1 VNTQP
6 ASSHL
11 ELLAP
16 AGDMDCVRAA
26 LENGADAI
34 YFGLDRGFNARARA
48 GNLSLDNLPKLMRLL
63 HERGVRGY
71 VTLNTLVFSDEL
83 AEFQRIVREVADA
96 GADAVLVQDL
106 GAARLVR
113 AICPELPIH
122 ASTQMT
128 LTSAECIAV
137 AEELGIERVV
147 LARELALEEIRQ
159 ITAATRIPVEVFAHG
174 ALCVA
179 YSGQCLTSES
189 LGGRSANRGQCA
201 QACRLPYEVFCDGE
215 PVPLDR
221 VKFLL
226 SPQDLAAY
234 ELVPELRA
242 AGVASLK
249 IEGRL
254 KAAEYV
260 ASITRHYRHAI
271 DTAEAGGPVKLTQEQ
286 SDEMEL
292 TFSRGFSPGWLEGC
306 DHKRLVPGVSSAK
319 RGLRLGTV
327 ERVIGERVRARLER
341 PVKPGDGLMFD
352 TGREQNEQPGGRVYE
367 IRVNN
372 RRVEAIDAAMF
383 EFELAADGQVHADE
397 GADAT
402 SATIVADISFAYGA
416 LPLEELTPGQVIWK
430 TDDPA
435 LLRQL
440 RRSFSLPDPQHTRP
454 LDVEVVTRVGEPMR
468 WIARV
473 GTNAAPAGLPDSESP
488 AAGPVV
494 EVVGDKPLEAA
505 RKHPL
510 SEETLREQLGR
521 LGHTPFHLRR
531 LDWASDGSPMV
542 PLSVM
547 GEMRRQLVEKLTDA
561 MVTRPPRR
569 IALES
574 VLPSLRPD
582 PALVADRKRVEPQL
596 HVLCRTLAQLDV
608 LLAAGYRRLSVDF
621 ADIRE
626 YREAVARGREA
637 GADVWL
643 ATPRIQKPG
652 ELGVFHAMRRHEPAG
667 ILARNLAAIR
677 YFVTESVPVVA
688 DYSLNVA
695 NELTARFV
703 RELGVDYLTASY
715 DLNRDQMTHLVAA
728 TPADWLEVVIHQ
740 HMPMFHMEHCV
751 FCAVL
756 SPGTNKT
763 NCGRP
768 CDTHVVHLQ
777 DRVGMQHLLT
787 ADVGCRN
794 TLFNATAQSGAEVVP
809 ELLRAGVHRFRVEL
823 LEEKTSEEV
832 LQVVELYGQ
841 LLRGEVRGVDVWSRL
856 RAMNRIGVT
865 RGTLEERRD
874 PLALL

>member
-1 VNTQP
+1 VNTQS
-6 ASSHL
+6 ASAPL

-26 LENGADAI
+26 VENGADAI

-48 GNLSLDNLPKLMRLL
+48 ENLSLDNLPTLMRTL
-63 HERGVRGY
+63 HSRGVRGY

-83 AEFQRIVREVADA
+83 ADFQRIVREVADA
-96 GADAVLVQDL
+96 GVDAVLVQDL

-113 AICPELPIH
+113 AICPDLPIH

-128 LTSAECIAV
+128 LTSAECIEV

-159 ITAATRIPVEVFAHG
+159 IAAATRIPVEVFAHG

-201 QACRLPYEVFCDGE
+201 QACRLPYEVICDGE
-215 PVPLDR
+215 LVPLDR
-221 VKFLL
+221 VKYLL

-234 ELVPELRA
+234 ELVPDLLA
-242 AGVASLK
+242 AGVVSLK

-254 KAAEYV
+254 KAPEYV

-271 DTAEAGGPVKLTQEQ
+271 DSAQAGGAAPLTREQ

-292 TFSRGFSPGWLEGC
+292 TFSRGLSPGWLEGC

-327 ERVIGERVRARLER
+327 ERVIGERIRVRLER

-367 IRVNN
+367 IRVHN
-372 RRVEAIDAAMF
+372 RRVDAIEASAFEPSVDAVAGGSQ
-383 EFELAADGQVHADE
+383 EVSPLTVE
-397 GADAT
+397 
-402 SATIVADISFAYGA
+402 ADISFAYGT
-416 LPLEELTPGQVIWK
+416 LPLEELVPGQVIWK

-435 LLRQL
+435 LFRQL
-440 RRSFSLPDPQHTRP
+440 KRSFSLPDPQHTRP
-454 LDVEVVTRVGEPMR
+454 VDVEVVTRVGEPMR

-473 GTNAAPAGLPDSESP
+473 ARGAEAGGVDERGTGSADV
-488 AAGPVV
+488 VV
-494 EVVGDKPLEAA
+494 EVVVDQPLQAA

-510 SEETLREQLGR
+510 TEETLREQVGR
-521 LGHTPFHLRR
+521 LGHTAFHLRQ
-531 LDWASDGSPMV
+531 LVWHSEGAPMV

-547 GEMRRQLVEKLTDA
+547 GEMRRLLVEKLNEA
-561 MVTRPPRR
+561 MVSRPTRR

-574 VLPSLRPD
+574 VIPSLRPD
-582 PALVADRKRVEPQL
+582 PVLVADRARVEPQL
-596 HVLCRTLAQLDV
+596 HVLCRSLGQLEV
-608 LLAAGYRRLSVDF
+608 LLEAGYRRLSVDF

-626 YREAVARGREA
+626 YRDAVARGREA
-637 GADVWL
+637 GAEVWL

-652 ELGVFHAMRRHEPAG
+652 EMGVFHAMRRHEPSG

-677 YFVTESVPVVA
+677 YFVKESVPVVA

-703 RELGVDYLTASY
+703 RELGVQYLTASY
-715 DLNRDQMTHLVAA
+715 DLNRDQMMHLVAA

-794 TLFNATAQSGAEVVP
+794 TLFNATAQSGSEVVP
-809 ELLRAGVHRFRVEL
+809 ELLRAGIHRFRIEL
-823 LEEKTSEEV
+823 LEEKAAEEI

-865 RGTLEERRD
+865 RGTLESRRD
-874 PLALL
+874 PLAIL